1 MARTENHKERMA
13 EALGAFLAAPP
24 PNMPL
29 ELLEAFGNMVQ
40 TEDGVLPPR
49 VFQEAVMQSP
59 VAISITN
66 TQAKIL
72 YANHAFLRMTGYE
85 EHELIGKN
93 QSILSYKVTPI
104 EVYQELWENLLA
116 QKPWNGVLINKR
128 KDGTRYLA
136 DLTVAPVLGM
146 EGETSYY
153 LAMHRDVTEVHELEH
168 QVRNQKVLIE
178 SVVDMAPVLI
188 ALLDIKGEVVLGNQA
203 YQRLSN
209 DLQGEEPAKLIL
221 SALSDVMGAEI
232 FIGAGHGH
240 NFLNKEIQI
249 ELPHAT
255 GANTGSMVGTKW
267 FSCSGIWVDES
278 NIAVDDYFEH
288 KEKECCLLLVAND
301 VTQQKQQQEQV
312 RTNAIRALM
321 AEQQLVHG
329 MRETLSGAVFQ
340 LQGPFNMLSAALAI
354 LTRRGED
361 ANDPLQTALQ
371 EVLNIGETVVGNLN
385 AALPRRT
392 KEAVQPVN
400 LNEVVHEVLSISTER
415 LLAQGVQV
423 DLKLAPALPSVLGH
437 RYELCSLVKQLVDNA
452 IDALGEPGV
461 VRRELLIATQLSD
474 DNVEISVQDTGPGMV
489 DANRFKVFEPFFSGW
504 KQAKSKA
511 GMGLTIALE
520 VAKYH
525 GGSIEI
531 MPQNQYRQGC
541 LIRLLLPL
549 QAPRQLTDEMNK

>member
-1 MARTENHKERMA
+1 MARQENHKERMA
-13 EALGAFLAAPP
+13 EALGAFLATPP
-24 PNMPL
+24 LDMPMG
-29 ELLEAFGNMVQ
+29 LLEAFGQVVQ

-49 VFQEAVMQSP
+49 VFMQAVEQSP

-66 TQAKIL
+66 TQANIL
-72 YANHAFLRMTGYE
+72 YANSAFERMTGYAQQ
-85 EHELIGKN
+85 ELIGKN
-93 QSILSYKVTPI
+93 QSILSYKVTPL
-104 EVYQELWENLLA
+104 EVYQGLWASLMA

-153 LAMHRDVTEVHELEH
+153 LAMHRDVTAVHELEN

-188 ALLDIKGEVVLGNQA
+188 TLLNIKGEVVLGNQA
-203 YQRLSN
+203 YKRLS
-209 DLQGEEPAKLIL
+209 DELHDQDSVQVIL
-221 SALSDVMGAEI
+221 SALSDVMGIDPLAAANR
-232 FIGAGHGH
+232 GR
-240 NFLNKEIQI
+240 NFLNMEIQI
-249 ELPHAT
+249 EA
-255 GANTGSMVGTKW
+255 AGSAGSKW

-278 NIAVDDYFEH
+278 DIAVDNYFEH
-288 KEKECCLLLVAND
+288 EKEQCLLLVAND

-321 AEQQLVHG
+321 AEQQLVYG
-329 MRETLSGAVFQ
+329 MRETLSGAIFQ

-354 LTRRGED
+354 LKRRGED
-361 ANDPLQTALQ
+361 NNDPLQSALQ
-371 EVLNIGETVVGNLN
+371 EVMHIGETVVTNLN
-385 AALPRRT
+385 AALPRQT
-392 KEAVQPVN
+392 KEAVQSVN
-400 LNEVVHEVLSISTER
+400 LNEVLREVLSISTDR

-423 DLKLAPALPSVLGH
+423 DLKLDPTLPSVLGH
-437 RYELCSLVKQLVDNA
+437 RYELCSLVKQLIDNA

-461 VRRELLIATQLSD
+461 TRRELVIATQLSD
-474 DNVEISVQDTGPGMV
+474 DGVEVTFRDTGPGV
-489 DANRFKVFEPFFSGW
+489 AEAYRFKVFEPFFSGW

-531 MPQNQYRQGC
+531 VPENQYRQGC
-541 LIRLLLPL
+541 LVRLYLPL
-549 QAPRQLTDEMNK
+549 QAPRHLTDEISE